1 MARPDVKSLSLPGES
16 SNDPLG
22 LSTLRADEGIRG
34 GSALPSSVGA
44 GSSGRSNGPKH
55 RTNLL
60 TSGLVSS
67 PDSELSNSSPLDDS
81 FEQGHSR
88 TSSYNSQQSKGSGSS
103 SSNTSSNQEKSSS
116 VTSLTEQT
124 SDKEGATSS
133 SRDSWR
139 GTAER
144 RRKHAEE
151 TQKTRRV
158 DDTRV
163 DADEVIQGL
172 ISQQDFTESSQA
184 TTGLQLYVAKD
195 GSTALGSNHLKDRMS
210 AGTFQQVV
218 IDKR

>member
-1 MARPDVKSLSLPGES
+1 MGVGGGTLVVTCYQFCRLDRLKCIWWMVTGNNLCFKTDICILSRYKIWHWYHITRWMCLCE
-16 SNDPLG
+16 
-22 LSTLRADEGIRG
+22 TL
-34 GSALPSSVGA
+34 
-44 GSSGRSNGPKH
+44 NGFSRYILIISFVLK
-55 RTNLL
+55 
-60 TSGLVSS
+60 GLVSS

-144 RRKHAEE
+144 RR
-151 TQKTRRV
+151 V
-158 DDTRV
+158 
-163 DADEVIQGL
+163 GNL
-172 ISQQDFTESSQA
+172 L
-184 TTGLQLYVAKD
+184 LQLANIH
-195 GSTALGSNHLKDRMS
+195 SINAQWSNRRK
-210 AGTFQQVV
+210 
-218 IDKR
+218 